1 MKMIRTVCFASVIA
15 LAAPAFAQASDAG
28 QPTQDAADSA
38 SSNATATGDIVVT
51 ALRQSTL
58 LSKTPITLSAI
69 SGDQLKSAGVSDAR
83 ALSQAVPNLALTESG
98 DAVRISIRGVT
109 STDTTEKGDPSAA
122 FLMDGIYIARPA
134 DALGS
139 FYDVERVEVLR
150 GPQGTLYGRNTTAG
164 VINVISAAPKDQFA
178 ASLDGSYGSLDTV
191 DVTGML
197 NLRVA
202 DGLGVR
208 AAANYQRQNT
218 FYTINGAAPVEINP
232 FRETLSGRLSFGGN
246 VGENLTFVIRG
257 DYSETKGSGNNGNQ
271 VTLDRF
277 YDPATVGVKTVDPVY
292 VNHPASYE
300 RLLTV
305 APTYLSR
312 RDNKNYGIMGEF
324 SYDFGPVQVT
334 YLGSYRKTER
344 NDDRNLLLF
353 GALNNPAFFFGKFNQ
368 DSHELRVA
376 FGKGSPLHGQIG
388 GYYFHEKS
396 SLEFN
401 LGAPLSGFVVPGAT
415 GFAFPQGPTVARS
428 KAVFG
433 QLTYDVT
440 PALHIT
446 GGIRYTNDL
455 KSRNGATVVD
465 FADLTK
471 SICGK
476 ARCVLNENVASR
488 QFNKTIWKV
497 GIDYD
502 APGLGLIYASVSTG
516 YKAGGFND
524 GCVTGA
530 GVGCALTAAALYYN
544 PETLTNYEAGVKFR
558 LSPALRINAAVF
570 HYDYDSL
577 QVSQVVTVP
586 IPATL
591 ISNAAKAKVDG
602 LELDATLRPS
612 DTVTVDL
619 GYTYTH
625 ARYAKFV
632 PDAVNFP
639 NYSFAGKA
647 LDHAPKNVVTAAIS
661 KIVPLG
667 NGGKFEAT
675 VRSRLSSDYKIIDLN
690 NLSQFRQPSYTKTD
704 ASLTYTAPGD
714 RYYVQ
719 GFVRNI
725 ENKITIANA
734 ATGLAG
740 GVTIEAPRIFGVRAG
755 VKF

>member
-1 MKMIRTVCFASVIA
+1 M
-15 LAAPAFAQASDAG
+15 
-28 QPTQDAADSA
+28 
-38 SSNATATGDIVVT
+38 
-51 ALRQSTL
+51 
-58 LSKTPITLSAI
+58 
-69 SGDQLKSAGVSDAR
+69 
-83 ALSQAVPNLALTESG
+83 
-98 DAVRISIRGVT
+98 
-109 STDTTEKGDPSAA
+109 
-122 FLMDGIYIARPA
+122 
-134 DALGS
+134 
-139 FYDVERVEVLR
+139 
-150 GPQGTLYGRNTTAG
+150 
-164 VINVISAAPKDQFA
+164 
-178 ASLDGSYGSLDTV
+178 
-191 DVTGML
+191 
-197 NLRVA
+197 
-202 DGLGVR
+202 
-208 AAANYQRQNT
+208 
-218 FYTINGAAPVEINP
+218 
-232 FRETLSGRLSFGGN
+232 
-246 VGENLTFVIRG
+246 
-257 DYSETKGSGNNGNQ
+257 
-271 VTLDRF
+271 
-277 YDPATVGVKTVDPVY
+277 
-292 VNHPASYE
+292 
-300 RLLTV
+300 
-305 APTYLSR
+305 
-312 RDNKNYGIMGEF
+312 
-324 SYDFGPVQVT
+324 
-334 YLGSYRKTER
+334 
-344 NDDRNLLLF
+344 
-353 GALNNPAFFFGKFNQ
+353 
-368 DSHELRVA
+368 
-376 FGKGSPLHGQIG
+376 
-388 GYYFHEKS
+388 
-396 SLEFN
+396 
-401 LGAPLSGFVVPGAT
+401 
-415 GFAFPQGPTVARS
+415 
-428 KAVFG
+428 
-433 QLTYDVT
+433 
-440 PALHIT
+440 
-446 GGIRYTNDL
+446 
-455 KSRNGATVVD
+455 
-465 FADLTK
+465 
-471 SICGK
+471 
-476 ARCVLNENVASR
+476 ASR

>member
-1 MKMIRTVCFASVIA
+1 MKLIRTACLASVFT
-15 LAAPAFAQASDAG
+15 LAVPAYAQDAQTTG
-28 QPTQDAADSA
+28 AQDAAAAAA
-38 SSNATATGDIVVT
+38 STGDIIVT
-51 ALRQSTL
+51 ATRQSTL

-69 SGDQLKSAGVSDAR
+69 SGDQLKSAGVTDAR
-83 ALSQAVPNLALTESG
+83 ALSMAVPNLALTESG

-122 FLMDGIYIARPA
+122 FLLDGIYIARPS

-164 VINVISAAPKDQFA
+164 VINVISAKPKDEFA
-178 ASLDGSYGSLDTV
+178 ASLDGSYGSLNTV
-191 DVTGML
+191 DTTGMI

-208 AAANYQRQNT
+208 AAVNYQRQDT
-218 FYTINGAAPVEINP
+218 FYTVNGTSPTSVNP
-232 FRETLSGRLSFGGN
+232 FRETLSARLSFGGKL
-246 VGENLTFVIRG
+246 GDNLTFVVRG
-257 DYSETKGSGNNGNQ
+257 DYSNTKGSGSNGNL

-277 YDPATVGVKTVDPVY
+277 YDTSTVGIKTVNPVY
-292 VNHPASYE
+292 VDHPANYE

-305 APTYLSR
+305 APIYPSQR
-312 RDNKNYGIMGEF
+312 NNKNYGIMGEF
-324 SYDFGPVQVT
+324 TYDFGPVQLT
-334 YLGSYRKTER
+334 YLGAYRKTDR
-344 NDDRNLLLF
+344 DDTRNLLLF
-353 GALNNPAFFFGKFNQ
+353 SALNNPAFFFGTFKQ
-368 DSHELRVA
+368 DSHELRLA
-376 FGKGSPLHGQIG
+376 FGQGSRLHGQVG

-401 LGAPLSGFVVPGAT
+401 LGAPLSSIVVPNAT
-415 GFAFPQGPTVARS
+415 GFAFPQGPTVSKS
-428 KAVFG
+428 KAAFG
-433 QLTYDVT
+433 QLTFDIT

-446 GGIRYTNDL
+446 GGIRYTNDF

-465 FADLTK
+465 FADVTK

-476 ARCVLNENVASR
+476 ARCVLNENVAAR
-488 QFNKTIWKV
+488 TFNKTIWKV
-497 GIDYD
+497 GVDYD
-502 APGLGLIYASVSTG
+502 APGLGLIYAAVSTG

-530 GVGCALTAAALYYN
+530 GVGCALTPAALYYN

-558 LSPALRINAAVF
+558 ISPAFRFNAAVF

-602 LELDATLRPS
+602 VELEATLKPS
-612 DTVTVDL
+612 DTFTVDL
-619 GYTYTH
+619 GYTYTN
-625 ARYAKFV
+625 ARYANFV

-639 NYSFAGKA
+639 NFSFKGAA
-647 LDHAPKNVVTAAIS
+647 LDHAPKNVVTGAVTKTI
-661 KIVPLG
+661 PLG
-667 NGGKFEAT
+667 DGSRFEAT
-675 VRSRLSSDYKIIDLN
+675 LRSRLSSEYYIIDLN
-690 NLSQFRQPSYTKTD
+690 NLSQFRQPSFTKTD
-704 ASLTYTAPGD
+704 ATITYTAPHD
-714 RYYVQ
+714 RFYVQ
-719 GFVRNI
+719 GFVKNI

-734 ATGLAG
+734 ATGLGA
-740 GVTIEAPRIFGVRAG
+740 GVTIEAPRQYGVRAG
-755 VKF
+755 LKF